1 MNEFFKR
8 IMAGERV
15 PTSEVKDAQAA
26 MVVNRVRAFNASP
39 CKKAGGKRDCPSKNC
54 SHGESN
60 DADIAFAAVVAQEAQ
75 EARERGD

>member
-8 IMAGERV
+8 IMAGEKV
-15 PTSEVKDAQAA
+15 PTSEVKEAQAT

-39 CKKAGGKRDCPSKNC
+39 CVKAGGVRGCPSKNC
-54 SHGESN
+54 AHGLSN
-60 DADIAFAAVVAQEAQ
+60 DEDIAFAAVLTQEAQ